1 MFNFNP
7 RTGNR
12 RETSTRAARSGIF
25 TGYILGIMSQPL
37 ATQIIKVDPYDID
50 LPVIEQAS
58 ALIRAG
64 QLVAFPTETVYG
76 LGANALDHDAVAQ
89 IFRAKSRPATDP
101 VIVHVQSIDQLNDVT
116 PEVPVLAQALIE
128 RFWPGPLTLV
138 LTRDPRVPPNVS
150 AGLPT
155 VAVRMPAHPIALA
168 LIEAAGVPIAA
179 PSANR
184 FAHSSPTTAQH
195 VFDDLAGKLPLILDG
210 GPTTVGVESTIVDLS
225 GDHPRL
231 LRPGGTPL
239 DAIRRIAPEVEVV
252 TRYAKLDEGA
262 VPAPGM
268 LLKHY
273 SPRAEL
279 RLFEGPDDRVR
290 QAIMET
296 ATTLHEQGQRV
307 GLLVADED
315 QAMLAGLGLPLIAL
329 GSLHDLDE
337 IARNLFAGLRDL
349 DAQGVDVILAR
360 SYPRA
365 GIGLAIRDRLIR
377 AAEGYVIQA

>member
-1 MFNFNP
+1 
-7 RTGNR
+7 
-12 RETSTRAARSGIF
+12 
-25 TGYILGIMSQPL
+25 MSF
-37 ATQIIKVDPYDID
+37 ATQIVKVDPSNID
-50 LPVIEQAS
+50 PAVIAQAS

-76 LGANALDHDAVAQ
+76 LGANALDRGAVDR
-89 IFRAKSRPATDP
+89 IYRAKGRPATDP
-101 VIVHVQSIDQLNDVT
+101 VIVHVQSPDQLGDVT
-116 PEVPVLAQALIE
+116 PYIPTLAQALIE

-138 LTRDPRVPPNVS
+138 LTRSPRIPPNVS

-155 VAVRMPAHPIALA
+155 VAVRMPAHPMALA
-168 LIEAAGVPIAA
+168 LIKASGVPIAA

-195 VFDDLAGKLPLILDG
+195 VYDDLAGNLPLILDG
-210 GPTTVGVESTIVDLS
+210 GPTTVGVESTIIDLS
-225 GDHPRL
+225 GDHSRL

-239 DAIRRIAPEVEVV
+239 DAIRQIAPNVEVV
-252 TRYAKLDEGA
+252 ARYAKLEEGA

-279 RLFEGPDDRVR
+279 RLFEGPDDKLRR
-290 QAIMET
+290 AMADT
-296 ATTLHEQGQRV
+296 ATTLRDQGWRV
-307 GLLVADED
+307 GLLIADED
-315 QAMLAGLGLPLIAL
+315 QPALAELDFSLITL
-329 GSLHDLDE
+329 GSLHNLDE

-360 SYPRA
+360 SYPRT

-377 AAEGYVIQA
+377 AAEGYIIQV